1 MDLFGFLKKKNGS
14 KDTAKDRLKLI
25 LMHDRGD
32 VSPQLLE
39 DIKND
44 ILEVLR
50 KYVEVDAEQ
59 ELDLQITTTDSEY
72 GSVPALVAN
81 IPIKAKKKV

>member
-1 MDLFGFLKKKNGS
+1 MDIFSFFKKKSGS

-32 VSPQLLE
+32 VSPELLE
-39 DIKND
+39 NIKND
-44 ILEVLR
+44 ILEVLK
-50 KYVEVDAEQ
+50 KYVEIDIDQ
-59 ELDLQITTTDSEY
+59 ELDLQITQTASEF

-81 IPIKAKKKV
+81 IPIRKKK

>member
-1 MDLFGFLKKKNGS
+1 MDIFSFFKKKSGS

-32 VSPQLLE
+32 VSPELLE
-39 DIKND
+39 NIKND
-44 ILEVLR
+44 ILEVLK
-50 KYVEVDAEQ
+50 KYVEIDIDQ
-59 ELDLQITTTDSEY
+59 ELDLQITQTDSEF

-81 IPIKAKKKV
+81 IPIRKKK

>member
-1 MDLFGFLKKKNGS
+1 MDIFSFFKKKSGS

-32 VSPQLLE
+32 VSPELLE
-39 DIKND
+39 NIKND

-50 KYVEVDAEQ
+50 KYVEVDIDQ
-59 ELDLQITTTDSEY
+59 ELDLQITQTDSEF

-81 IPIKAKKKV
+81 IPIRKKK

>member
-1 MDLFGFLKKKNGS
+1 MDIFSFFKKKTGS

-50 KYVEVDAEQ
+50 KYVELDSEQ

-81 IPIKAKKKV
+81 IPIRAKK

>member
-1 MDLFGFLKKKNGS
+1 MDIFGFFKKKTGS

-32 VSPQLLE
+32 VSPELLE
-39 DIKND
+39 NIKND

-50 KYVEVDAEQ
+50 KYVEIDDNQ
-59 ELDLQITTTDSEY
+59 DLDLQITKTDTEY

-81 IPIKAKKKV
+81 IPIRKKK

>member
-1 MDLFGFLKKKNGS
+1 MDIFGFFKKKTGS

-32 VSPQLLE
+32 VSPELLE
-39 DIKND
+39 NIKND

-50 KYVEVDAEQ
+50 KYVEIDENQ
-59 ELDLQITTTDSEY
+59 DLDLQITQADSEY

-81 IPIKAKKKV
+81 IPIRKKK

>member
-1 MDLFGFLKKKNGS
+1 MDIFSFFKKKSGS

-32 VSPQLLE
+32 VSPELLE
-39 DIKND
+39 TIKND

-50 KYVEVDAEQ
+50 KYVEIDIDQ
-59 ELDLQITTTDSEY
+59 ELDLQITQTDSEF

-81 IPIKAKKKV
+81 IPIRKKK

>member
-1 MDLFGFLKKKNGS
+1 MDIFSFFKKKSGS

-32 VSPQLLE
+32 VSPELLE
-39 DIKND
+39 NIKNE

-50 KYVEVDAEQ
+50 KYVEIDIDQ
-59 ELDLQITTTDSEY
+59 ELDLQITQTDSEF

-81 IPIKAKKKV
+81 IPIRKKK

>member
-1 MDLFGFLKKKNGS
+1 MDIFSLFKKKSGS

-32 VSPQLLE
+32 VSPELLE
-39 DIKND
+39 NIKND

-50 KYVEVDAEQ
+50 KYVEIDIDQ
-59 ELDLQITTTDSEY
+59 ELDLQITQTESEF

-81 IPIKAKKKV
+81 IPIRKKK

>member
-1 MDLFGFLKKKNGS
+1 MDIFSCFKKKTGS

-50 KYVEVDAEQ
+50 KYVELDSEQ

-81 IPIKAKKKV
+81 IPIRAKK

>member
-1 MDLFGFLKKKNGS
+1 MDIFGFFKKKSGS

-32 VSPQLLE
+32 VSPELLE
-39 DIKND
+39 NIKND

-50 KYVEVDAEQ
+50 RYVEVDADQ
-59 ELDLQITTTDSEY
+59 ELDLQITQTDSEY

-81 IPIKAKKKV
+81 IPIKKKK

>member
-1 MDLFGFLKKKNGS
+1 MDIFSFFKKKSGS

-32 VSPQLLE
+32 VSPELLE
-39 DIKND
+39 NIKND

-50 KYVEVDAEQ
+50 KYVEIDIDK
-59 ELDLQITTTDSEY
+59 ELDLQITQTDSEF

-81 IPIKAKKKV
+81 IPIRKKK

>member
-1 MDLFGFLKKKNGS
+1 MDIFGFFKKKTGS

-32 VSPQLLE
+32 VSPELLE
-39 DIKND
+39 NIKND

-50 KYVEVDAEQ
+50 KYVEIDDNQ
-59 ELDLQITTTDSEY
+59 DLDLQITQTESEY

-81 IPIKAKKKV
+81 IPIRKKK

>member
-1 MDLFGFLKKKNGS
+1 MDIFSFFKKKSGS

-32 VSPQLLE
+32 VSPELLE
-39 DIKND
+39 NIKND

-50 KYVEVDAEQ
+50 KYVEIDIDQ
-59 ELDLQITTTDSEY
+59 ELDLQITQTESEF

-81 IPIKAKKKV
+81 IPIRKKK

>member
-1 MDLFGFLKKKNGS
+1 MDIFSFFKKKSGS

-32 VSPQLLE
+32 VSPELLE
-39 DIKND
+39 NIKND

-50 KYVEVDAEQ
+50 KYVEIDIDQ
-59 ELDLQITTTDSEY
+59 ELDLQITETDSEF

-81 IPIKAKKKV
+81 IPIRKKK

>member
-1 MDLFGFLKKKNGS
+1 MDIFGFLKKKTGS

-32 VSPQLLE
+32 VSPELLE
-39 DIKND
+39 NIKND

-50 KYVEVDAEQ
+50 KYVEIDDNQ
-59 ELDLQITTTDSEY
+59 DLDLQITETDTEY

-81 IPIKAKKKV
+81 IPIRKKK

>member
-1 MDLFGFLKKKNGS
+1 MDIFSFFKKKSGS

-32 VSPQLLE
+32 VSPELLE
-39 DIKND
+39 NIKND

-50 KYVEVDAEQ
+50 KYVEIDIDQ
-59 ELDLQITTTDSEY
+59 ELDLQITQTDSEF

-81 IPIKAKKKV
+81 IPIRKKI

>member
-1 MDLFGFLKKKNGS
+1 MDIFSFFKKKSGS

-32 VSPQLLE
+32 VSPELLE
-39 DIKND
+39 NIKND

-50 KYVEVDAEQ
+50 KYVEIDIDQ
-59 ELDLQITTTDSEY
+59 ELDLQITQPESEF

-81 IPIKAKKKV
+81 IPIRKKK

>member
-1 MDLFGFLKKKNGS
+1 MDIFSFFKKKSGS

-32 VSPQLLE
+32 VSPELLE
-39 DIKND
+39 NIKND

-50 KYVEVDAEQ
+50 KYVEIDIDQ
-59 ELDLQITTTDSEY
+59 ELDLQITQTDSEF

-81 IPIKAKKKV
+81 IPIRKKK

>member
-1 MDLFGFLKKKNGS
+1 MDIFGFFKKKNGS

-32 VSPQLLE
+32 VSPELLE
-39 DIKND
+39 NIKND

-50 KYVEVDAEQ
+50 KYVEIDNDQ
-59 ELDLQITTTDSEY
+59 ELDLQITQTDSEF
-72 GSVPALVAN
+72 GSAPALVAN
-81 IPIKAKKKV
+81 IPIRKKK

>member
-1 MDLFGFLKKKNGS
+1 MDIFSFFKKKSGS

-32 VSPQLLE
+32 VSPELLE
-39 DIKND
+39 NIRND

-50 KYVEVDAEQ
+50 KYVEIDIDQ
-59 ELDLQITTTDSEY
+59 ELDLQITQTDSEF

-81 IPIKAKKKV
+81 IPIRKKK

>member
-1 MDLFGFLKKKNGS
+1 MDIFSFFKKKSGS

-32 VSPQLLE
+32 VSPELLE
-39 DIKND
+39 NIKND

-50 KYVEVDAEQ
+50 KYVEIDIDQ
-59 ELDLQITTTDSEY
+59 ELDLQITQTDSEF

-81 IPIKAKKKV
+81 IPSRKKK

>member
-1 MDLFGFLKKKNGS
+1 MDLFGFLKKKSGS
-14 KDTAKDRLKLI
+14 KDAAKDRLKLI

>member
-1 MDLFGFLKKKNGS
+1 MDILGFFKKKTGS

-32 VSPQLLE
+32 VSPELLE
-39 DIKND
+39 NIKND

-50 KYVEVDAEQ
+50 KYVEVDADQ
-59 ELDLQITTTDSEY
+59 ELDLQITQTEGEY
-72 GSVPALVAN
+72 GSVPALIAN
-81 IPIKAKKKV
+81 IPIKKKK

>member
-1 MDLFGFLKKKNGS
+1 MDIFSFFKKKSGS

-32 VSPQLLE
+32 VPPELLE
-39 DIKND
+39 NIKND

-50 KYVEVDAEQ
+50 KYVEIDIDQ
-59 ELDLQITTTDSEY
+59 ELDLQITQTDSEF
-72 GSVPALVAN
+72 GSVPALVGN
-81 IPIKAKKKV
+81 IPIRKKK